1 MCFNFVVSHSV
12 DSYIKIIG
20 VDITVKNFNS
30 DEMELK
36 LALIMLKAMQNRT
49 GKLNEKTT
57 RNIERMYNVKFHKKG
72 DNNGKFSTK

>member
-1 MCFNFVVSHSV
+1 M
-12 DSYIKIIG
+12 
-20 VDITVKNFNS
+20 KNFNS